1 MCMVQ
6 ITSYNYLS
14 FLVTDNAELVKFLY
28 ENLRFRDRNY
38 FHNQAYR
45 QKRWDGYT
53 NFFNKTKGSF
63 LTGLMPEVLAA
74 CKAFTEDVV
83 IDDKRTPFDFKIK
96 NINDSFLHSSTPQG
110 ESVKTLMDYQVE
122 LVNASLKNKRGVIF
136 APTSAGKAQPLHS
149 LVATPTGFVKMG
161 DLKVGDLVCTPH
173 GGSAPILAI
182 HKQGK
187 KKIHKVVFSNGDFVE
202 CCEDH
207 LWKVN
212 ALYDQ
217 WNDKVL
223 TTKEISKR
231 IKCPN
236 GANRFNIE
244 TPKHV
249 DFIKKNVL
257 IDPYFMGILLGD
269 GSFRRSCV
277 VSVTIA
283 RNDIVEFCR
292 KTINPDYHL
301 IKRKGKKF
309 HYEICGK
316 AKIKKGTH
324 IYNSEI
330 KKLELIGKF
339 SYEKHIPQ
347 EYLINSYENRL
358 NLLRGLMDSDGYIS
372 TRGMLS
378 FVTTSEQLHKDFVFL
393 VNSLGGI
400 CRVTQKRKWF
410 THKGV
415 KKQGRLA
422 YNIAFTMPEK
432 VCPVRCEYKKDRY
445 TKFRTRNKNRTISAV
460 EYVGKMECQCIE
472 IDHPDHLYVTDNFVV
487 THNSLTMLSILKC
500 LPDGCKALVLQ
511 NRKTLAIQNYDEYT
525 KWGLQNVGRI
535 WGGVDEPNNITVAT
549 VQSISKA
556 ESLLGDV
563 QVLLVDEIHD
573 MMSAAPKEVYRKLVN
588 CPVRIA
594 VSATP
599 FKFGDTDKI
608 QKYYVK
614 GFFGPPFK
622 VASTETGVVTTKEL
636 QNRGRLSKSKCVFY
650 KITEPELDFEIY
662 QDAVTKGLVENT
674 TFHDKVVR
682 LTMDM
687 TGRTLILVDRLAH
700 GDALQARIPHALW
713 VQGKDNDQTRQQVI
727 EKLQKEENCI
737 AIATQ
742 GIFNTGINVFVH
754 NLINAAGG
762 QADHQIIQRM
772 GRGLRTA
779 KDKDELLYVDFFFE
793 NNPYL
798 HKHSL
803 KRVKIL
809 KKQGHEVSI
818 ID

>member
-1 MCMVQ
+1 MAKIIVRND
-6 ITSYNYLS
+6 ISGI
-14 FLVTDNAELVKFLY
+14 VTQNNDLIKFLY
-28 ENLRFRDRNY
+28 DNLRFRDRNY
-38 FHNQAYR
+38 FHNRAYR
-45 QKRWDGYT
+45 QRIWDGFT
-53 NFFNKTKGSF
+53 NFFNRSNGKF
-63 LTGLMPEVLAA
+63 LTGLLPEIVVA
-74 CKAFTEDVV
+74 CKAFKEPVEI
-83 IDDKRTPFDFKIK
+83 IDQRTKCEFAIQE
-96 NINDSFLHSSTPQG
+96 INSTFLHSCTPPG
-110 ESVKTLMDYQVE
+110 ANPITLEDYQVD
-122 LVNASLKNKRGVIF
+122 LVNAAIKNKRGVIF

-149 LVATPTGFVKMG
+149 LVATPSGFVKMG
-161 DLKVGDLVCTPH
+161 NLKVGDLVCTPH

-187 KKIHKVVFSNGDFVE
+187 KKIVKVVFSNGDYVE

-217 WNDKVL
+217 WNGKIL

-249 DFIKKNVL
+249 DFEEKSTL
-257 IDPYFMGILLGD
+257 IDPYLMGILLGD
-269 GSFRRSCV
+269 GSFRRPNNI
-277 VSVTIA
+277 SVTIS
-283 RNDIVEFCR
+283 RSDIVEFCR
-292 KTINPDYHL
+292 KTLDNNYHL
-301 IKRKGKKF
+301 IKRSGEKY

-316 AKIKKGTH
+316 QKIKKFNH
-324 IYNSEI
+324 IYHAEI
-330 KKLELIGKF
+330 RRLELNGKF

-347 EYLINSYENRL
+347 EYLINSYDNRL

-372 TRGMLS
+372 ARGMLS
-378 FVTTSEQLHKDFVFL
+378 YVTTSEQLSKDFVFL
-393 VNSLGGI
+393 VNSLGGT
-400 CRVTQKRKWF
+400 CRLSKKRKWF

-487 THNSLTMLSILKC
+487 THNSLTMLSVLKC
-500 LPDGCKALVLQ
+500 LPSGTKTLVLQ
-511 NRKTLAIQNYDEYT
+511 NRKTLAIQNYEEYT
-525 KWGLQNVGRI
+525 KWGLHNVGRI
-535 WGGVDEPNNITVAT
+535 WGGVDEPNDITVST

-556 ESLLGDV
+556 EDLLPQV
-563 QVLLVDEIHD
+563 EVLLVDEIHD
-573 MMSAAPKEVYRKLVN
+573 MMSAAPKAVYRMLKN
-588 CPVRIA
+588 CSVRIA

-599 FKFGDTDKI
+599 FKFGETDKI
-608 QKYYVK
+608 QKYFVK

-622 VASTETGVVTTKEL
+622 IKSTESGVVTTKDL
-636 QNRGRLSKSKCVFY
+636 QERGRLSKSKCLFY
-650 KITEPELDFEIY
+650 KIKEPDLEYEIY
-662 QDAVTKGLVENT
+662 QDAVTRGIVENGVL
-674 TFHDKVVR
+674 HQKVVSI
-682 LTMDM
+682 LTELK
-687 TGRTLILVDRLAH
+687 GRTLILVDRLAH
-700 GDALQARIPHALW
+700 GDVLQAMLPHALW
-713 VQGKDNDQTRQQVI
+713 VRGQDNDETRKQVI
-727 EKLQKEENCI
+727 DQLQKKEECL

-779 KDKDELLYVDFFFE
+779 KDKESLLYIDFLFE

-798 HKHSL
+798 HKHSV
-803 KRVKIL
+803 KRIKIL
-809 KKQGHEVSI
+809 KKQGHDVELL
-818 ID
+818 D

>member
-1 MCMVQ
+1 MAKIILKNDISQ
-6 ITSYNYLS
+6 ISTRNEQLS
-14 FLVTDNAELVKFLY
+14 KFLY

-38 FHNQAYR
+38 FHNRAYR
-45 QKRWDGYT
+45 QRIWDGFT
-53 NFFNKTKGSF
+53 NFFNKNNGKF
-63 LTGLMPEVLAA
+63 LTGLLPEILMA
-74 CKAFTEDVV
+74 CKAHKEEFEI
-83 IDDKRTPFDFKIK
+83 IDQRTNVEFAV
-96 NINDSFLHSSTPQG
+96 NEINSTFLHSCTPIG
-110 ESVKTLMDYQVE
+110 APVITLEDYQVD
-122 LVNASLKNKRGVIF
+122 LVNTAIKNKRGVIF

-149 LVATPTGFVKMG
+149 LVATPNGFVQMG
-161 DLKVGDLVCTPH
+161 NLKVGDLVCTPH

-187 KKIHKVVFSNGDFVE
+187 KKIVKVVFSNGDFVE

-217 WNDKVL
+217 WNGRIL

-231 IKCPN
+231 VKCPN

-249 DFIKKNVL
+249 DFTEKTVL

-269 GSFRRSCV
+269 GSFRNPHKI
-277 VSVTIA
+277 SVTIS
-283 RNDIVEFCR
+283 RNDIVKFCR
-292 KTINPDYHL
+292 EKLLKEYKLKDC
-301 IKRKGKKF
+301 KKKYR
-309 HYEICGK
+309 YEITGK
-316 AKIKKGTH
+316 EKIGKGQH
-324 IYNSEI
+324 QYNAEVKRLQLS
-330 KKLELIGKF
+330 GKF

-347 EYLINSYENRL
+347 EYLINSYDNRL

-372 TRGMLS
+372 AKGMMS
-378 FVTTSEQLHKDFVFL
+378 YVTTSEKLHKDFVFL

-400 CRVTQKRKWF
+400 CRVTKKRKWF
-410 THKGV
+410 TNKGV

-422 YNIAFTMPEK
+422 YNISFTMPEK

-472 IDHPDHLYVTDNFVV
+472 IDHPDHLYLTDNFVV

-500 LPDGCKALVLQ
+500 LPVNTKALVLQ
-511 NRKTLAIQNYDEYT
+511 NRKTLAIQNYEEYT
-525 KWGLQNVGRI
+525 RWGLHNVGRI
-535 WGGVDEPNNITVAT
+535 WGGVDEPNDITVST

-556 ESLLGDV
+556 EDLLPQI

-573 MMSAAPKEVYRKLVN
+573 MMSAAPKTVYRMLKN
-588 CPVRIA
+588 CSVRIA

-599 FKFGDTDKI
+599 FKFGESDKI
-608 QKYYVK
+608 QKFYVK

-622 VASTETGVVTTKEL
+622 IKSTESGVVTTKEL
-636 QNRGRLSKSKCVFY
+636 QDRGRLSKSKCQFH
-650 KITEPELDFEIY
+650 KITSPDLEYELY
-662 QDAVTKGLVENT
+662 QDAVNLGIVENAEL
-674 TFHDKVVR
+674 HEKVVNIANSQS
-682 LTMDM
+682 
-687 TGRTLILVDRLAH
+687 GRTLILVDRLAH
-700 GDALQARIPHALW
+700 GDTLQSLIPNALW
-713 VQGKDNDQTRQQVI
+713 VQGKDNDETRKQVI
-727 EKLQKEENCI
+727 DQLQKSDNCV

-754 NLINAAGG
+754 TLINAAGG

-779 KDKDELLYVDFFFE
+779 KDKNELLYIDFIFE
-793 NNPYL
+793 TNPYL
-798 HKHSL
+798 HRHSL

-809 KKQGHEVSI
+809 EKQGHEI
-818 ID
+818 EILD